1 MKKLI
6 GLFVIILLFSCEK
19 LDDTYCYDCY
29 KWTFQRYLTT
39 GKLVLWQDTVL
50 KCDYSELDAQKFED
64 LHTLKAVPIST
75 CGDVIRWSV
84 CICEKQE

>member
-6 GLFVIILLFSCEK
+6 GLFAIILLFSCEK